1 MELALEDHF
10 GASRSL
16 VELAGRVVVL
26 VYAERSGASAALSLG
41 RSLHERF
48 IAAAGD
54 PAVSVIPVA
63 CLAEVP
69 SFFHGMARSML
80 RRESPHV
87 VVWID
92 FNGALQRAV
101 GLTPNVANVAIVDP
115 HGRLGGVHAGDF
127 AQPFLEAVAADIE
140 RCRRGTEIAP
150 CPRGSG

>member
-16 VELAGRVVVL
+16 VELTGRVAVL
-26 VYAERSGASAALSLG
+26 VYAERRGASAALRLG

-48 IAAAGD
+48 TAATGD

-69 SFFHGMARSML
+69 RLFHGMARSLL

-92 FNGALQRAV
+92 FHGALQRAV
-101 GLTPNVANVAIVDP
+101 GLKANVANVAIVDR
-115 HGRLGGVHAGDF
+115 HGRLDGVHAGDF

-140 RCRRGTEIAP
+140 RCRRGTEITP